1 MDCIVHVTNSLSET
15 KVNLIHAERKQAMER
30 IRLKKATECKD
41 DKMGSLKQVNS
52 KVGMHT

>member
-1 MDCIVHVTNSLSET
+1 MDYIVHVTNSLSET

-30 IRLKKATECKD
+30 IRLNKATVCKD
-41 DKMGSLKQVNS
+41 DKMGLKAS

>member
-15 KVNLIHAERKQAMER
+15 KVNLIHEERKQAMER